1 LLKVDADSLGQP
13 LRLRGVIGAP
23 DCGSKRSIRQ
33 RFVQQGLEAALPRQE
48 RARPCR
54 APLLDGDQPARL
66 VQTACRQPPDARARR
81 L

>member
-1 LLKVDADSLGQP
+1 VDADSLDW
-13 LRLRGVIGAP
+13 RGKPAGGAC
-23 DCGSKRSIRQ
+23 DCPPRTALSIRQ

-66 VQTACRQPPDARARR
+66 VQTACRQPPDGRARWT